1 MNFLVDYRTS
11 DIIISNLKKYGNIY
25 KSYPLK
31 IEDVAISRHPDI
43 QIHFLTSN
51 SAVCAKGL
59 LGYYRNVLPENI
71 KLCEGK
77 LPVGNTYPDNCA
89 YNIARINNNVICNK
103 KYVDETILNF
113 YKENN
118 YKIHH
123 VNQGYAKCNIC
134 PIYPNIILTEDKGI
148 YQTLK
153 EEEELKVIFVPKE
166 RVELYGYEYGFLGG
180 ATGFAD
186 NILLFCGT
194 ISDSLK
200 KILLSNNIKYTELSQ
215 DTLYDYGS
223 ILSFE

>member
-25 KSYPLK
+25 KSYPLE
-31 IEDVAISRHPDI
+31 IEDAAISGHPDI
-43 QIHFLTSN
+43 QIHFLTPYI
-51 SAVCAKGL
+51 AVCAKGL
-59 LGYYRNVLPENI
+59 FEYYRNLLPENI
-71 KLCEGK
+71 KLYEGK
-77 LPVGNTYPDNCA
+77 LPVGNTYPSNCA

-103 KYVDETILNF
+103 KYIDETILNY

-118 YKIHH
+118 YKIYH

-134 PIYPNIILTEDKGI
+134 PVYPNVILTEDKGI
-148 YQTLK
+148 YQSLK
-153 EEEELKVIFVPKE
+153 EEEELELILVPKE
-166 RVELYGYEYGFLGG
+166 KIKLNGYEYGFLGG

-186 NILLFCGT
+186 NMLLFCGT

-200 KILLSNNIKYTELSQ
+200 EILLSNNIKFTELSQ